1 MGTHPIFESDFD
13 CLTDLFVIQIAR
25 NRQNFVFL
33 NFQPYTGT
41 MSARRRRGDEEDLS
55 EGEDKEALEG
65 VTVSDDGSEK
75 AGLAV
80 SESEESMSSEESSSE
95 NDEKDEKPEVLVE
108 DNVVKEVE
116 KSEPEEELVDLIQEI
131 ELEKETETKKEENV
145 EKVEDDANARSEI
158 SSVDSQDGIPGE
170 EITDSDKANE
180 DEDERHPAYI
190 PRKGLFFLHD
200 DRIDNEYP
208 DGVTGAK
215 MDLEAPPPN
224 DDANSEDEESTQ

>member
-55 EGEDKEALEG
+55 EGEDKEALEEG

-95 NDEKDEKPEVLVE
+95 NDGKDEKPEVLVE

-116 KSEPEEELVDLIQEI
+116 KSEPEEELIDLIQEI
-131 ELEKETETKKEENV
+131 ELEKETE
-145 EKVEDDANARSEI
+145 
-158 SSVDSQDGIPGE
+158 
-170 EITDSDKANE
+170 
-180 DEDERHPAYI
+180 
-190 PRKGLFFLHD
+190 
-200 DRIDNEYP
+200 
-208 DGVTGAK
+208 
-215 MDLEAPPPN
+215 
-224 DDANSEDEESTQ
+224 

>member
-41 MSARRRRGDEEDLS
+41 MSARRRRGDEEDL
-55 EGEDKEALEG
+55 EG

-95 NDEKDEKPEVLVE
+95 NDGKDEKPEVLVE

-116 KSEPEEELVDLIQEI
+116 KSEPEEELIDLIQEI
-131 ELEKETETKKEENV
+131 ELEKETE
-145 EKVEDDANARSEI
+145 
-158 SSVDSQDGIPGE
+158 
-170 EITDSDKANE
+170 
-180 DEDERHPAYI
+180 
-190 PRKGLFFLHD
+190 
-200 DRIDNEYP
+200 
-208 DGVTGAK
+208 
-215 MDLEAPPPN
+215 
-224 DDANSEDEESTQ
+224 